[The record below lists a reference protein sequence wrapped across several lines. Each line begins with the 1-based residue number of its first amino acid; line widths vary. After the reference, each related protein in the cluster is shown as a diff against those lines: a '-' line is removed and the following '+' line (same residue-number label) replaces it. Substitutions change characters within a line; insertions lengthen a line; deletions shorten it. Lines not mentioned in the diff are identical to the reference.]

1 MILGLPTLSFFLLLG
16 IPFLILLVMLYDVW
30 RIKTGRKD

>member
-1 MILGLPTLSFFLLLG
+1 MILGLPTASFLLLLG
-16 IPFLILLVMLYDVW
+16 IPFAILLIMLFDVW

>member
-1 MILGLPTLSFFLLLG
+1 MILGLPTLSFILLLG
-16 IPFLILLVMLYDVW
+16 IPFLMLLVMLFDVW

>member
-1 MILGLPTLSFFLLLG
+1 MILGLPTLSFWLFLG
-16 IPFLILLVMLYDVW
+16 IPILILLVMLVDVW